1 MEECDWPRALSRSLT
16 CCCSSAPTAIL
27 PLPVV
32 ASSSVAVKPPAAFRT
47 YLSSTSPQPLLE
59 FLAHHHVW
67 LPDLCPAS
75 SPTVPPG
82 CNAADAL
89 RSTRGKPAG
98 EQGTPGAGAAGGGG
112 KVLPWCAGRGAD
124 GAVAAGGERK
134 DHFSL
139 LEKKLKKKYKNTA
152 AQ

>member
-32 ASSSVAVKPPAAFRT
+32 ASSSVVVKLPAACRA

-67 LPDLCPAS
+67 LPDLYPAS

-82 CNAADAL
+82 CHAADAL

-98 EQGTPGAGAAGGGG
+98 GQSTPGAGAAGGGG

-124 GAVAAGGERK
+124 GAVAAGGERQ

-139 LEKKLKKKYKNTA
+139 LEKKLNKKYKNTA